1 MNNLKVA
8 FLSRLGN
15 NLHTDLF
22 VKHLQNR
29 EIKVNLEESNFH
41 FIFLPKIFG
50 QEKPDIIHLHTL
62 HYFFL
67 GKNFIHRWI
76 KFLIFTNQIL
86 ILKSMGIKIVWTVHE
101 WTDRFSGGKQD
112 ILPKWSILL
121 GKLFDAIITHC
132 DTTKNQ
138 IIEAFHLEKNHKV
151 FVVHLGNY
159 IGTYKNEINKVN
171 ARKILGISTE
181 ATVWLLFGNI
191 HRTKGF
197 VKAIDAF
204 KQLPGKDIF
213 LIVAGYPA
221 EPDIENI
228 IRDKIK
234 NYPNILFFPKRVPN
248 DEIQLYMN
256 ASDCMISPYQ
266 VFTTSGA
273 TLLAM
278 SFGKACIAPNQG
290 FFRDI
295 LDDAGSFL
303 YDATTE
309 DGLFS
314 AIKQANEKRE
324 HLSTMGQHNFQLA
337 KQWSWDYVADETLKI
352 YHRCLE

>member
-1 MNNLKVA
+1 MNNFKVT

-15 NLHTDLF
+15 NILTDLF
-22 VKHLQNR
+22 VKHLQDR
-29 EIKVNLEESNFH
+29 GIQVNLEESNFH
-41 FIFLPKIFG
+41 FIFIPKIFG
-50 QEKPDIIHLHTL
+50 KEKPDIIHLHTL

-76 KFLIFTNQIL
+76 KFLIFTSQIL
-86 ILKSMGIKIVWTVHE
+86 ILKSMGIKVVWTVHE

-121 GKLFDAIITHC
+121 GKIFDAIITHC
-132 DTTKNQ
+132 DTTQNQ
-138 IIEAFHLEKNHKV
+138 IIKAFQLEDKQKV
-151 FVVHLGNY
+151 FVVYLGNY
-159 IGTYKNEINKVN
+159 IGAYKNKINRGTARETLEIP
-171 ARKILGISTE
+171 SE
-181 ATVWLLFGNI
+181 ATVWLLFGNV

-197 VKAIDAF
+197 VTAIDAF
-204 KQLPGKDIF
+204 KQLQEKDIF

-221 EPDIENI
+221 EPGIEDL

-234 NYPNILFFPKRVPN
+234 NNPNILFFPKRVPN

-295 LDDAGSFL
+295 LDEAGSFL
-303 YDATTE
+303 YDAAAE

-314 AIKQANEKRE
+314 AIKQATEKRE
-324 HLSTMGQHNFQLA
+324 HLSAMGQHNFQLA
-337 KQWSWDYVADETLKI
+337 KQWSWDYVADETIKI
-352 YHRCLE
+352 YRRCLE